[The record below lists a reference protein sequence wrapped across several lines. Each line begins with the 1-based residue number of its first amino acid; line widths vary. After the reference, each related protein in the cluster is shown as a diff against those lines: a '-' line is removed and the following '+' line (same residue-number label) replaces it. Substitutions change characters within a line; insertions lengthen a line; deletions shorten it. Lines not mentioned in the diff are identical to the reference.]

1 MSNLPNIQVTFS
13 QVSVNHTTKLLGY
26 RMSEPLKI
34 AYGDSIS
41 FQFGALPSSRSR
53 SLEYKLNDEQQ
64 WQRFDCALLN
74 LDQLYLVSIV

>member
-41 FQFGALPSSRSR
+41 FQFGALPSSRSQ

-64 WQRFDCALLN
+64 WQRFDWALLN
-74 LDQLYLVSIV
+74 FDQLYLVSIV